1 MKTHKIIVPIVI
13 LILGIGLST
22 ATADAPRGLTYL
34 TIGVGGEAA
43 GMGEAA
49 VARVDDPTATYWNP
63 AGLVSASS
71 SSAVFSYHRWIQDVA
86 GQFAAATYRHGRSAV
101 AFHYLGMNVDDMEHR
116 TGPSTNP
123 IGTFS
128 AHDACGG
135 LSYAHDVGR
144 GLQLGVTLKLLWE
157 SIYIE
162 TSEGW
167 AFDAGVQYHNPIPG
181 LSLGAALRN
190 VGKMNPLRSED
201 PTLPA
206 GLRFGA
212 AYEIRQIPL
221 PMVLIAA
228 DAELPFDDD
237 LNGHIGLEVRPIAPL
252 ACRVGY
258 IHGIEARS
266 LTAGFGIDW
275 SVFHIDYG
283 LAPFKEDLGEG
294 HRFSL
299 GMDF

>member
-1 MKTHKIIVPIVI
+1 MKPYKTIIPIVI
-13 LILGIGLST
+13 LIISVGLST
-22 ATADAPRGLTYL
+22 ANADSPRGLTYL
-34 TIGVGGEAA
+34 TIGVGGKAA

-49 VARVDDPTATYWNP
+49 VARVDDPTAAYWNP
-63 AGLVSASS
+63 AGLVSAAS

-86 GQFAAATYRHGRSAV
+86 GQFAAATYRFGRSAL
-101 AFHYLGMNVDDMEHR
+101 AFHYLGMNVDDLERR

-128 AHDACGG
+128 AHDVCGG

-144 GLQLGVTLKLLWE
+144 GLQLGLTVKLLWE

-167 AFDAGVQYHNPIPG
+167 AFDAGLQYHNPIPG
-181 LSLGAALRN
+181 LSLGAVLRN
-190 VGKMNPLRSED
+190 VGKMNPLHGED
-201 PTLPA
+201 PALPTR
-206 GLRFGA
+206 LRFGA
-212 AYEIRQIPL
+212 AYEIKQIPL

-228 DAELPFDDD
+228 DGELPFDDEF
-237 LNGHIGLEVRPIAPL
+237 NGHIGLEVRPIAPL

-258 IHGIEARS
+258 IHGIETRS

-275 SVFHIDYG
+275 SVFHVNYG